1 MRLMYAQFICLVSSS
16 HLLQDLDFNLRISG
30 QERQEG
36 GKSSKLSEDAALNQP
51 FGGAWLS
58 EKTVT
63 EAGEVILE
71 STDPPGP
78 AVVVKCYRFAY
89 RQDQSIKKVRGN
101 ACPHATRPRCQ
112 RSSPC
117 HVSLMPVLIGNSP
130 SVVPVLLS
138 AGWSFWRR
146 PAAGCGRGDGRG
158 GAKAARGR
166 AQGAAGGGGGAE

>member
-1 MRLMYAQFICLVSSS
+1 MYAQFICLVSSS

-78 AVVVKCYRFAY
+78 AVIVKCYRFAY

-112 RSSPC
+112 RSSSC
-117 HVSLMPVLIGNSP
+117 YMSLMHVLS
-130 SVVPVLLS
+130 
-138 AGWSFWRR
+138 R
-146 PAAGCGRGDGRG
+146 
-158 GAKAARGR
+158 
-166 AQGAAGGGGGAE
+166 

>member
-1 MRLMYAQFICLVSSS
+1 MAVTHPFARRHVYKAVIVNLDVISKANYRESVHVWEVLCLMSASHVCSIHLLIVSSS
-16 HLLQDLDFNLRISG
+16 HILQDLDFNLRISG

-78 AVVVKCYRFAY
+78 AVIVKCYRFAY

-112 RSSPC
+112 RSNSC
-117 HVSLMPVLIGNSP
+117 YVSLMHVLS
-130 SVVPVLLS
+130 
-138 AGWSFWRR
+138 R
-146 PAAGCGRGDGRG
+146 
-158 GAKAARGR
+158 
-166 AQGAAGGGGGAE
+166 

>member
-1 MRLMYAQFICLVSSS
+1 MCLMYAQFICLVSSS
-16 HLLQDLDFNLRISG
+16 HVLQDLDFNLRISG

-78 AVVVKCYRFAY
+78 AVIVKCYRFAY

-101 ACPHATRPRCQ
+101 ATLEPSPDQ
-112 RSSPC
+112 RDA
-117 HVSLMPVLIGNSP
+117 MQ
-130 SVVPVLLS
+130 
-138 AGWSFWRR
+138 
-146 PAAGCGRGDGRG
+146 GRVNTQ
-158 GAKAARGR
+158 K
-166 AQGAAGGGGGAE
+166 